1 MTGGRARLTFLGT
14 GTSQGV
20 PIIGCKCEVCRSKD
34 ERDKRF
40 RASVFVEYEGLN
52 ILVDAGPDFRIQM
65 LRLGISHLDAIL
77 LTHNHKDH
85 TGGLDDVRSLNYV
98 DRRAAEIYCER
109 NVLEDLIR
117 EYPYVFKFPK
127 YPGAPEWMLHV
138 IDERP
143 FILRK
148 DTAEKELVWV
158 HDIGYHYRL
167 PNGQLIP
174 TARCLDDMI
183 DEAPKAV
190 AASSDGSTASLR
202 SAPPLASLRSAP
214 VPPLTVPR
222 VAWVEP
228 ARLAATTPSGD
239 SERSDA
245 GSLRG
250 TPLSPPRGRRGG
262 DSVPVS
268 GGTIVTPIRG
278 LHDKLPVLG
287 FRFGD
292 IAYITDMSTLPES
305 EFAKLQGLKHLTLN
319 TVGYNKHHSHFSLQE
334 TLDLADRIQAEHTW
348 LTHLSHSFP
357 VHEVFDK
364 ELERMCSEQHI
375 HSIVRPAYDGL
386 VIE

>member
-1 MTGGRARLTFLGT
+1 MTGGRARLTILGT

-52 ILVDAGPDFRIQM
+52 ILVDAGPDFRMQM

-183 DEAPKAV
+183 DNAP
-190 AASSDGSTASLR
+190 AAIAGDATAIS
-202 SAPPLASLRSAP
+202 
-214 VPPLTVPR
+214 
-222 VAWVEP
+222 
-228 ARLAATTPSGD
+228 
-239 SERSDA
+239 
-245 GSLRG
+245 
-250 TPLSPPRGRRGG
+250 
-262 DSVPVS
+262 
-268 GGTIVTPIRG
+268 IIPIRG

-305 EFAKLQGLKHLTLN
+305 EFAKLKGLKHLTLN

-334 TLDLADRIQAEHTW
+334 TLDLAG
-348 LTHLSHSFP
+348 
-357 VHEVFDK
+357 
-364 ELERMCSEQHI
+364 
-375 HSIVRPAYDGL
+375 DGL
-386 VIE
+386 FQAVFHGIFTGISSHGENVELCELLSVLTEYHQGLRSFFKRVSLSVRFEGLLFLTCRHQCSSPEI

>member
-1 MTGGRARLTFLGT
+1 MKESSARLTFLGT

-20 PIIGCKCEVCRSKD
+20 PIIGCKCNVCRSSD

-40 RASVFVEYEGLN
+40 RASVFVEYGGLS
-52 ILVDAGPDFRIQM
+52 ILVVAGPDFRMQM
-65 LRLGISHLDAIL
+65 LRHDIAHLDAIL

-98 DRRAAEIYCER
+98 DRRAAEIYCEK

-143 FILRK
+143 FIIRK
-148 DTAEKELVWV
+148 DSADKELVWV
-158 HDIGYHYRL
+158 HDVGYHYRL
-167 PNGQLIP
+167 HDGSLIP

-183 DEAPKAV
+183 DQAEV
-190 AASSDGSTASLR
+190 ASLDG
-202 SAPPLASLRSAP
+202 
-214 VPPLTVPR
+214 
-222 VAWVEP
+222 E
-228 ARLAATTPSGD
+228 TT
-239 SERSDA
+239 A
-245 GSLRG
+245 
-250 TPLSPPRGRRGG
+250 
-262 DSVPVS
+262 VS
-268 GGTIVTPIRG
+268 IIPIRG

-292 IAYITDMSTLPES
+292 IAYITDMSSIPES
-305 EFAKLQGLKHLTLN
+305 EFEKLKGLKHLTLN
-319 TVGYNKHHSHFSLQE
+319 TVSYNRHHSHFSLEE
-334 TLDLADRIQAEHTW
+334 TLELADRIQAEHTW

-357 VHEVFDK
+357 VHEEFCQ
-364 ELERMCSEQHI
+364 ELNRLCSEKNVR
-375 HSIVRPAYDGL
+375 SIVQPAYDGL

>member
-52 ILVDAGPDFRIQM
+52 ILVDAGPDFRMQM

-109 NVLEDLIR
+109 NVIEDLIR

-148 DTAEKELVWV
+148 DTADKELVWV

-167 PNGQLIP
+167 PDGQLIP
-174 TARCLDDMI
+174 TARSLDDMI
-183 DEAPKAV
+183 DDAPV
-190 AASSDGSTASLR
+190 AIAGELSSG
-202 SAPPLASLRSAP
+202 LASPDRSH
-214 VPPLTVPR
+214 PR
-222 VAWVEP
+222 LVRGGTGA
-228 ARLAATTPSGD
+228 
-239 SERSDA
+239 ERSEA
-245 GSLRG
+245 
-250 TPLSPPRGRRGG
+250 
-262 DSVPVS
+262 S
-268 GGTIVTPIRG
+268 GGAERSEESGLSEPDDRFETAEPSAKEVTIIPIRG

-305 EFAKLQGLKHLTLN
+305 EFAKLEGLKHLTLN

-334 TLDLADRIQAEHTW
+334 TLDLADRIRAEHTW

>member
-52 ILVDAGPDFRIQM
+52 ILVDAGPDFRMQM

-109 NVLEDLIR
+109 NVLEDLTR

-148 DTAEKELVWV
+148 DSSDKELVWV

-183 DEAPKAV
+183 DNAP
-190 AASSDGSTASLR
+190 AASAGDATAIS
-202 SAPPLASLRSAP
+202 
-214 VPPLTVPR
+214 
-222 VAWVEP
+222 
-228 ARLAATTPSGD
+228 
-239 SERSDA
+239 
-245 GSLRG
+245 
-250 TPLSPPRGRRGG
+250 
-262 DSVPVS
+262 
-268 GGTIVTPIRG
+268 IIPIRG

-305 EFAKLQGLKHLTLN
+305 EFAKLKGLKHLTLN

-364 ELERMCSEQHI
+364 ELERMCAEQHI

>member
-1 MTGGRARLTFLGT
+1 MKESSARLTFLGT

-20 PIIGCKCEVCRSKD
+20 PIIGCKCNVCRSSD

-40 RASVFVEYEGLN
+40 RASVFVEYGGLS
-52 ILVDAGPDFRIQM
+52 ILVDAGPDFRMQM
-65 LRLGISHLDAIL
+65 LRHDIDHLDAIL

-98 DRRAAEIYCER
+98 DRRAAEIYCEK

-143 FILRK
+143 FIIRK
-148 DTAEKELVWV
+148 DSADKELVWV
-158 HDIGYHYRL
+158 HDVGYHYRL
-167 PNGQLIP
+167 HDGTLIP

-183 DEAPKAV
+183 DQAEV
-190 AASSDGSTASLR
+190 ASLDG
-202 SAPPLASLRSAP
+202 
-214 VPPLTVPR
+214 
-222 VAWVEP
+222 E
-228 ARLAATTPSGD
+228 TT
-239 SERSDA
+239 A
-245 GSLRG
+245 
-250 TPLSPPRGRRGG
+250 
-262 DSVPVS
+262 V
-268 GGTIVTPIRG
+268 TIIPIRG

-292 IAYITDMSTLPES
+292 IAYITDMSSIPES
-305 EFAKLQGLKHLTLN
+305 EFEKLKGLKHLTLN
-319 TVGYNKHHSHFSLQE
+319 TVSYNRHHSHFSLEE
-334 TLDLADRIQAEHTW
+334 TIELADRIQAEHTW

-357 VHEVFDK
+357 VHEEFCQ
-364 ELERMCSEQHI
+364 ELNRLCSEKN
-375 HSIVRPAYDGL
+375 VRSRVQPAYDGL

>member
-1 MTGGRARLTFLGT
+1 MKGSSARLTFLGT

-20 PIIGCKCEVCRSKD
+20 PIIGCKCNVCRSSD

-40 RASVFVEYEGLN
+40 RASVFVEYGGLN
-52 ILVDAGPDFRIQM
+52 ILVDAGPDFRMQM
-65 LRLGISHLDAIL
+65 LRHDIAHLDAIL
-77 LTHNHKDH
+77 LTHNHTDH

-98 DRRAAEIYCER
+98 DRRAAEIYCEK

-138 IDERP
+138 IDNRP

-174 TARCLDDMI
+174 TARSLDDMI
-183 DEAPKAV
+183 DNTP
-190 AASSDGSTASLR
+190 AASAGDATAIS
-202 SAPPLASLRSAP
+202 
-214 VPPLTVPR
+214 
-222 VAWVEP
+222 
-228 ARLAATTPSGD
+228 
-239 SERSDA
+239 
-245 GSLRG
+245 
-250 TPLSPPRGRRGG
+250 
-262 DSVPVS
+262 
-268 GGTIVTPIRG
+268 IIPIRG

-292 IAYITDMSTLPES
+292 IAYITDMSSIPES
-305 EFAKLQGLKHLTLN
+305 EFEKLKGLKHLTLN
-319 TVGYNKHHSHFSLQE
+319 TVSYNRHHSHFSLEE
-334 TLDLADRIQAEHTW
+334 TLELADRIQAEHTW

-357 VHEVFDK
+357 VHEEFCQ
-364 ELERMCSEQHI
+364 ELNRLCSEKNVR
-375 HSIVRPAYDGL
+375 SIVQPAYDGL

>member
-1 MTGGRARLTFLGT
+1 MKGSSARLTFLGT

-20 PIIGCKCEVCRSKD
+20 PIIGCKCKVCRSSD

-40 RASVFVEYEGLN
+40 RASVFVEYGGLN
-52 ILVDAGPDFRIQM
+52 ILVDAGPDFRMQM
-65 LRLGISHLDAIL
+65 LRHDIAHLDAIL

-98 DRRAAEIYCER
+98 DRRAAEIYCEK

-143 FILRK
+143 FIIRK
-148 DTAEKELVWV
+148 DSADKELVWV
-158 HDIGYHYRL
+158 HDVGYHYRL
-167 PNGQLIP
+167 HDGTLIP

-183 DEAPKAV
+183 DQAEV
-190 AASSDGSTASLR
+190 ASLDG
-202 SAPPLASLRSAP
+202 
-214 VPPLTVPR
+214 
-222 VAWVEP
+222 E
-228 ARLAATTPSGD
+228 TT
-239 SERSDA
+239 A
-245 GSLRG
+245 
-250 TPLSPPRGRRGG
+250 
-262 DSVPVS
+262 V
-268 GGTIVTPIRG
+268 TIIPIRG

-292 IAYITDMSTLPES
+292 IAYITDMSSIPES
-305 EFAKLQGLKHLTLN
+305 EFEKLKGLKHLTLN
-319 TVGYNKHHSHFSLQE
+319 TVSYNRHHSHFSLEE
-334 TLDLADRIQAEHTW
+334 TLELADRIQAEHTW

-357 VHEVFDK
+357 VHEEFCQ
-364 ELERMCSEQHI
+364 ELNRLCSEKNVR
-375 HSIVRPAYDGL
+375 SIVQPAYDGL

>member
-52 ILVDAGPDFRIQM
+52 ILVDAGPDFRMQM

-183 DEAPKAV
+183 DNAP
-190 AASSDGSTASLR
+190 AAIAGDATAIS
-202 SAPPLASLRSAP
+202 
-214 VPPLTVPR
+214 
-222 VAWVEP
+222 
-228 ARLAATTPSGD
+228 
-239 SERSDA
+239 
-245 GSLRG
+245 
-250 TPLSPPRGRRGG
+250 
-262 DSVPVS
+262 
-268 GGTIVTPIRG
+268 IIPIRG

-305 EFAKLQGLKHLTLN
+305 EFAKLKGLKHLTLN

-334 TLDLADRIQAEHTW
+334 TLDLAGRIQAEHTW

-364 ELERMCSEQHI
+364 ELERMCAEQHI

>member
-1 MTGGRARLTFLGT
+1 MTGSGARLTFLGT

-20 PIIGCKCEVCRSKD
+20 PIIGCDCEVCRSAD
-34 ERDKRF
+34 PRDKRF
-40 RASVFVEYEGLN
+40 RASAFVEYGGLN
-52 ILVDAGPDFRIQM
+52 ILVDAGPDFRMQM
-65 LRLGISHLDAIL
+65 ISHRISHLDAIL

-85 TGGLDDVRSLNYV
+85 TGGLDDVRSLNYI

-138 IDERP
+138 IDEHP
-143 FILRK
+143 FILRR
-148 DTAEKELVWV
+148 DSSDKELVWV
-158 HDIGYHYRL
+158 HDVGYHYRMKDGSL
-167 PNGQLIP
+167 VP

-183 DEAPKAV
+183 SIAEV
-190 AASSDGSTASLR
+190 ASL
-202 SAPPLASLRSAP
+202 SGE
-214 VPPLTVPR
+214 TV
-222 VAWVEP
+222 E
-228 ARLAATTPSGD
+228 
-239 SERSDA
+239 
-245 GSLRG
+245 
-250 TPLSPPRGRRGG
+250 
-262 DSVPVS
+262 
-268 GGTIVTPIRG
+268 IIPIRG

-292 IAYITDMSTLPES
+292 IAYLTDMSEIPES

-334 TLDLADRIQAEHTW
+334 TLTLADRIRPTHTW

-357 VHEVFDK
+357 VHERFCK
-364 ELERMCSEQHI
+364 ELERMCQEQHI
-375 HSIVRPAYDGL
+375 HSTVLPAYDGL